1 MKLHPFNSI
10 FWAEQRCTNKR
21 TILFQFASKNWI
33 CHFHGINTIWT
44 IPPTND
50 LSCHGDTIHLEQ
62 GRAKPN
68 FWTRNRN
75 QWVLKGNFRT
85 TKSKPIC
92 INGIIRNQN
101 RNQFL
106 IYKKFEIKIK
116 TKMQKA
122 VLFKTK
128 TETNIRSY
136 LVTMTS

>member
-1 MKLHPFNSI
+1 MPYFG
-10 FWAEQRCTNKR
+10 QRDFVFGLKFVL
-21 TILFQFASKNWI
+21 LF
-33 CHFHGINTIWT
+33 GL
-44 IPPTND
+44 D
-50 LSCHGDTIHLEQ
+50 Q

-92 INGIIRNQN
+92 MNGIIQNQN

-106 IYKKFEIKIK
+106 IYKKFKIKIK
-116 TKMQKA
+116 TEMQKA
-122 VLFKTK
+122 VLFKTE